1 MVSRGKSGYNSCFQ
15 QRQIRAAFVLFLS
28 LSLTAIMD
36 SWIFADGTRL
46 SQPVIFLADVL
57 VVPPLLSGSPMK
69 LISASLLLI
78 WDLSCRTL
86 LGSNSQDFAFI
97 PIRHDLLFKAVKVAF

>member
-1 MVSRGKSGYNSCFQ
+1 
-15 QRQIRAAFVLFLS
+15 
-28 LSLTAIMD
+28 MD

-57 VVPPLLSGSPMK
+57 VVPTLLRGSPVK
-69 LISASLLLI
+69 LTSAPLLLI
-78 WDLSCRTL
+78 WGLSCRTP

-97 PIRHDLLFKAVKVAF
+97 PIRHDLLLEAVKVAF